1 MLSKS
6 KYLEVIKETTL
17 TSVDLILIND
27 NKIFLGWRNNQP
39 AKNTWFTPG
48 VRTYKNETQKMGLE
62 RVATSELNIN
72 IDTNK
77 CKLIGVYDHI
87 YDNNFNN
94 NEFGTH
100 YVVTAYIY
108 KLNNSDKNKIKTD
121 DQHDKIKWLDLNKLL
136 NDDKVHQYVKNY
148 YPQIINNL

>member
-1 MLSKS
+1 MLSKN

-17 TSVDLILIND
+17 TSVDLILINN

-48 VRTYKNETQKMGLE
+48 VRTYKNETQQKALE
-62 RVATSELNIN
+62 RLAVTELNIK

-77 CKLIGVYDHI
+77 CKLMGVYDHI
-87 YDNNFNN
+87 YHNNFR
-94 NEFGTH
+94 NEDFGTH

-108 KLNNSDKNKIKTD
+108 KLNDSDKNQIKTD
-121 DQHDKIKWLDLNKLL
+121 SQHDKTKWIELSKLL
-136 NDDKVHQYVKNY
+136 DDDKVHQYVKNY
-148 YPQIINNL
+148 YPQILKIL